1 MHDFARVFFKQFSRP
16 FPLQLISSKLCQLWK
31 PYLVNDR
38 ATTWKELGPWMVPW
52 RKAVCQF
59 LYYISKVKFPYDCII
74 MYYGVCYTI
83 HLSFNIINTLFFLKI
98 LDKSVIGQ
106 ESGLV
111 VPQLQGTTDIYSEDI
126 KAFYIYT
133 LFLKSIG
140 RPSVGLPIYMKTMAT

>member
-1 MHDFARVFFKQFSRP
+1 
-16 FPLQLISSKLCQLWK
+16 
-31 PYLVNDR
+31 
-38 ATTWKELGPWMVPW
+38 
-52 RKAVCQF
+52 
-59 LYYISKVKFPYDCII
+59 

-106 ESGLV
+106 KSGLV

-133 LFLKSIG
+133 LFLKSMEG
-140 RPSVGLPIYMKTMAT
+140 PQ